1 MKNKSWLSTIFLIAG
16 LLVMAYPITA
26 YALRTYRDRT
36 SVQQFTSGN
45 LSQEKK
51 NELIESIVNYN
62 LSLNDGRFNSQIEE
76 LVNPDPNAVSYYDFL
91 QTGEPLATLIIPAIH
106 EKLPIYYGSSEN
118 VLRVG
123 VGLMENTSY
132 PGSRNGNSVLT
143 GHRGTYDSNIFRH
156 VDQLVLGDVFYIQD
170 ALHLLKYK
178 IYDIKVVKPN
188 EGRLIKIEPGRDI
201 VTLVT
206 CTPYLINTER
216 LLIFSERV
224 NFEPGEAESLLD
236 KEAVIVSEDT
246 IEQPEIVGSVMA
258 PPKTVAQEV
267 RSMGWE
273 MKAIIGVVI
282 LILSGLVITLLR
294 SVLKKGKQGV
304 SNAK

>member
-1 MKNKSWLSTIFLIAG
+1 MQKKSWLGPLFLIAG
-16 LLVMAYPITA
+16 LLVMAYPLTA
-26 YALRTYRDRT
+26 YCIRYWRERN
-36 SVQQFTSGN
+36 SVEQFTSGN
-45 LSQEKK
+45 LTQERKT
-51 NELIESIVNYN
+51 ELKEAIENYN
-62 LSLNDGRFNSQIEE
+62 QSLGDGRFNSQINE

-91 QTGEPLATLIIPAIH
+91 QTGEPLGTLIIPAIQ

-132 PGSRNGNSVLT
+132 PGSRDGNSVLT

-156 VDQLVLGDVFYIQD
+156 VDKLVLGDVFYIQD

-178 IYDIKVVKPN
+178 IFDIMVVKPHD
-188 EGRLIKIEPGRDI
+188 GRLIKIEPGRDI

-216 LLIFSERV
+216 LLIFAERV

-246 IEQPEIVGSVMA
+246 IEQPEIIGAVMA
-258 PPKTVAQEV
+258 PPKTVVQEV
-267 RSMGWE
+267 KSMGWE
-273 MKAIIGVVI
+273 LKAIIGVVI
-282 LILSGLVITLLR
+282 FIVLGLVITLLI
-294 SVLKKGKQGV
+294 SVLKKRKQGV
-304 SNAK
+304 LNAK

>member
-1 MKNKSWLSTIFLIAG
+1 M
-16 LLVMAYPITA
+16 
-26 YALRTYRDRT
+26 
-36 SVQQFTSGN
+36 
-45 LSQEKK
+45 
-51 NELIESIVNYN
+51 
-62 LSLNDGRFNSQIEE
+62 
-76 LVNPDPNAVSYYDFL
+76 
-91 QTGEPLATLIIPAIH
+91 
-106 EKLPIYYGSSEN
+106 
-118 VLRVG
+118 LRVG

-156 VDQLVLGDVFYIQD
+156 VDKLVLGDVFYIQD
-170 ALHLLKYK
+170 ALHLMKYK
-178 IYDIKVVKPN
+178 IYDIMVVKPN
-188 EGRLIKIEPGRDI
+188 DGRFIKIEPGRDI

-236 KEAVIVSEDT
+236 KEAAIVSEDT
-246 IEQPEIVGSVMA
+246 IEQPEIIGSVKA

-273 MKAIIGVVI
+273 LKAILGVVI
-282 LILSGLVITLLR
+282 LLISGLIITLLR
-294 SVLKKGKQGV
+294 SVHKKGKQGV

>member
-1 MKNKSWLSTIFLIAG
+1 MKNKSWLSAIFLIAG

-26 YALRTYRDRT
+26 YVLRLHRERS
-36 SVQQFTSGN
+36 SVQQFTSGD
-45 LSQEKK
+45 LTQEKK
-51 NELIESIVNYN
+51 DELIEAIVNYN
-62 LSLNDGRFNSQIEE
+62 QSLSEGRFNSQIAE

-91 QTGEPLATLIIPAIH
+91 QTGEPLGTLIIPAIQ

-132 PGSRNGNSVLT
+132 PGSRDGNSVLT

-156 VDQLVLGDVFYIQD
+156 VDKLVLGDVFYIQD

-178 IYDIKVVKPN
+178 IYEIKVVKPTD
-188 EGRLIKIEPGRDI
+188 GRFIKIEPGRDI

-236 KEAVIVSEDT
+236 KEAAIVSEDT
-246 IEQPEIVGSVMA
+246 IEQPEIVGSVKA
-258 PPKTVAQEV
+258 PPKTVVQEV

-273 MKAIIGVVI
+273 MKAIIGVVT

-294 SVLKKGKQGV
+294 SVLKKRKQGV
-304 SNAK
+304 SDAK

>member
-1 MKNKSWLSTIFLIAG
+1 MIAG
-16 LLVMAYPITA
+16 LLVLAYPISA
-26 YALRTYRDRT
+26 YGLRYRERT
-36 SVQQFTSGN
+36 SVQQYSSGN
-45 LSQEKK
+45 LSQEEK

-62 LSLNDGRFNSQIEE
+62 LSLDDGRFNSQIEE

-91 QTGEPLATLIIPAIH
+91 QTGEPLGTLIIPAIQ
-106 EKLPIYYGSSEN
+106 EKLPIYYGSGEN

-156 VDQLVLGDVFYIQD
+156 VDKLVLGDVFYIQD
-170 ALHLLKYK
+170 ALHLMKYK
-178 IYDIKVVKPN
+178 IYDIMVVKPN
-188 EGRLIKIEPGRDI
+188 DGRFIKIEPGRDI

-236 KEAVIVSEDT
+236 KEAAIVSEDT
-246 IEQPEIVGSVMA
+246 IEQPEIIGSVKA
-258 PPKTVAQEV
+258 PLKSVAQEV

-273 MKAIIGVVI
+273 MKAILGVVI
-282 LILSGLVITLLR
+282 LLLVGLIITLLI
-294 SVLKKGKQGV
+294 SVHKKGKQGV

>member
-1 MKNKSWLSTIFLIAG
+1 MKKKSWLGTIFLIAG
-16 LLVMAYPITA
+16 LLVMAYPLTA
-26 YALRTYRDRT
+26 YGIRYWRERN
-36 SVQQFTSGN
+36 SVKQFTSGN

-51 NELIESIVNYN
+51 TELIEAIDSYN
-62 LSLNDGRFNSQIEE
+62 QSLNDGRFNSQITE

-91 QTGEPLATLIIPAIH
+91 QTGEPLGTLIIPAIQ
-106 EKLPIYYGSSEN
+106 EKLPIYYGSTEN

-132 PGSRNGNSVLT
+132 PGSRDGNSVLT
-143 GHRGTYDSNIFRH
+143 GHRGTYDANIFRH
-156 VDQLVLGDVFYIQD
+156 VDKLVHGDVFYIQD

-188 EGRLIKIEPGRDI
+188 GGRFIKIEPGRDI

-236 KEAVIVSEDT
+236 KEAVIISEDT
-246 IEQPEIVGSVMA
+246 IQQPEIIGAVMA
-258 PPKTVAQEV
+258 PPKNVVQEIN
-267 RSMGWE
+267 SMGWDL
-273 MKAIIGVVI
+273 KAIIGVVI
-282 LILSGLVITLLR
+282 FIVLGLVITLLI
-294 SVLKKGKQGV
+294 SVLKKRKQGV